1 MLMLL
6 LSLAINTPPAELEIH
21 LVDLKNEDLV
31 PLQALPHVRSLAV
44 TPWTDSTPRAMCRA
58 TSAVA
63 PWRE

>member
-1 MLMLL
+1 VFV
-6 LSLAINTPPAELEIH
+6 ATPGT
-21 LVDLKNEDLV
+21 
-31 PLQALPHVRSLAV
+31 VRSLAV